1 MFLHDA
7 WRHVKLLRDDPT
19 EYFQSLLTILF
30 AKDFP
35 EALQGYPLPRVRSRR
50 KKTPFWLSRM

>member
-19 EYFQSLLTILF
+19 EHFQSLLTILF
-30 AKDFP
+30 VKDLP
-35 EALQGYPLPRVRSRR
+35 EVLQGYPVAQSRPRR
-50 KKTPFWLSRM
+50 KKTPSWSSCM